1 MIVLDTSVLID
12 LFRGSETA
20 RSYLTSDSVTTV
32 ITSYE
37 ILAGIKHRNAKSE
50 ERLFRRFFSDVPL
63 LEMNRDASENAAYIM
78 GSLLAIGTPVNA
90 LDVLI
95 VGIAMAYGA
104 DKIVS
109 RDKDFLRI
117 GKLASIDVLVY

>member
-1 MIVLDTSVLID
+1 
-12 LFRGSETA
+12 
-20 RSYLTSDSVTTV
+20 
-32 ITSYE
+32 
-37 ILAGIKHRNAKSE
+37 
-50 ERLFRRFFSDVPL
+50 
-63 LEMNRDASENAAYIM
+63 M

-104 DKIVS
+104 KKIVS

-117 GKLASIDVLVY
+117 GKLASIDVLIY